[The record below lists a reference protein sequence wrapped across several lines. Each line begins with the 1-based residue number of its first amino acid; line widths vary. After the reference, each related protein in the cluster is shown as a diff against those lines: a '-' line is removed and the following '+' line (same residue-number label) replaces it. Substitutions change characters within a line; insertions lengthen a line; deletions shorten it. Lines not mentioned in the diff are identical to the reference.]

1 MTSSLSRASAPINGA
16 GGAAAVGSGPSGA
29 PGIPAHRPGAM
40 PVLMILASCMCL
52 QFGAALAVQ
61 LFPAIGAWGTT
72 SLRLGIAA
80 VVLLAI
86 TRPKLHRF
94 TGRQWVAV
102 AVFGVVIGAMN
113 GTFYASIER
122 IPLGTAVAI
131 EFLGP
136 LTVAAVLSTRRS
148 DLLWV
153 LLALGGVSL
162 FGLESLTGADH
173 LDLIGVLL
181 ALVAAVFWGL
191 YVLSSARVGQ
201 LVPGQ
206 DGLAVAMAIGALT
219 VLPLGAPG
227 AVAGLMDLRLL
238 ALAAGTAVLASVLPY
253 TLELSALRRLPRNV
267 FGILLSLEPAIALMA
282 GVVLLGQGLSV
293 LKVAAAALVMLASIG
308 VTLTARAPRPDS
320 ATVLSDPEVAP
331 VSAPATASYAGT
343 GAGASED
350 QAWEPPPLTD
360 QIPVISHATVTGE
373 IQALTEAELDQE
385 QPPSR

>member
-1 MTSSLSRASAPINGA
+1 MRGVHSGSVTSSLSTSPSAPQTGA
-16 GGAAAVGSGPSGA
+16 GPTGSASGPVGTGSRG
-29 PGIPAHRPGAM
+29 PGAM
-40 PVLMILASCMCL
+40 PVLMILASCMSL

-61 LFPAIGAWGTT
+61 LFPEIGSWGTT
-72 SLRLGIAA
+72 SMRLGIAA
-80 VVLLAI
+80 VVLLVL
-86 TRPKLHRF
+86 TRPKPHRF
-94 TGRQWVAV
+94 TGRQWIAV

-113 GTFYASIER
+113 GSFYASIER

-153 LLALGGVSL
+153 VLALAGVGL
-162 FGLESLTGADH
+162 FGLESLTGAAQ
-173 LDLIGVLL
+173 LDVLGVLL

-253 TLELSALRRLPRNV
+253 TLELSALRRLPRHV
-267 FGILLSLEPAIALMA
+267 FGILLSLEPAIALLA
-282 GVVLLGQGLSV
+282 GVLLLSQGISV
-293 LKVAAAALVMLASIG
+293 LKVAAAALVMVASIG
-308 VTLTARAPRPDS
+308 VTLTARAAKPDT
-320 ATVLSDPEVAP
+320 ATVLGGDGGVTADEPDAEVSHVVEPAP
-331 VSAPATASYAGT
+331 F
-343 GAGASED
+343 
-350 QAWEPPPLTD
+350 TD
-360 QIPVISHATVTGE
+360 QIPVLAHATVTGE
-373 IQALTEAELDQE
+373 MQALTEEDLEPDRE
-385 QPPSR
+385 

>member
-1 MTSSLSRASAPINGA
+1 MRGVHSGSVTSSLPTSPSAPQTGTGPTGSA
-16 GGAAAVGSGPSGA
+16 SGPVGTGSRG
-29 PGIPAHRPGAM
+29 PEAM
-40 PVLMILASCMCL
+40 PVLMILASCMSL

-61 LFPAIGAWGTT
+61 LFPEIGSWGTT

-80 VVLLAI
+80 VVLLVL
-86 TRPKLHRF
+86 TRPKPHRF
-94 TGRQWVAV
+94 TGRQWIAV

-113 GTFYASIER
+113 GSFYASIER

-153 LLALGGVSL
+153 VLALAGVGL
-162 FGLESLTGADH
+162 FGLESLTGAAQ
-173 LDLIGVLL
+173 LDVLGVLL

-253 TLELSALRRLPRNV
+253 TLELSALRRLPRHV
-267 FGILLSLEPAIALMA
+267 FGILLSLEPAIALLA
-282 GVVLLGQGLSV
+282 GVLLLSQGISV
-293 LKVAAAALVMLASIG
+293 LKATAAALVMVASIG
-308 VTLTARAPRPDS
+308 VTLTARAAKPDP
-320 ATVLSDPEVAP
+320 ATVLGGDGGVTADESDAEVSHVVEPAP
-331 VSAPATASYAGT
+331 F
-343 GAGASED
+343 
-350 QAWEPPPLTD
+350 TD
-360 QIPVISHATVTGE
+360 QIPVLAHATVTGE
-373 IQALTEAELDQE
+373 MQALTEEDLEPDRQ
-385 QPPSR
+385 